1 MSRSSPKPT
10 PITTSSISEVRYSLP
25 ELLEEVELEREAPAL
40 AMERLDQSDINRLFG
55 KKRTR
60 RVVKP
65 RK

>member
-1 MSRSSPKPT
+1 MARSTSSPTGSAPVA
-10 PITTSSISEVRYSLP
+10 EVRYSLP
-25 ELLEEVELEREAPAL
+25 EMLREVQQEREAPAF

-60 RVVKP
+60 RAIKP